1 MKTVKR
7 IFLICA
13 LWLMAVAIPARAQD
27 IDYFIHT
34 VRWYEGIKDISKK
47 YDVPVEVIMDMNGL
61 EKPKVKSRQ
70 KIKIPANLDQ
80 YYRVKAA
87 QNGTQST
94 VSASDEQDQAD
105 KKEPENKEPEKDED
119 DGFFLFGHKDKV
131 DAILLLPLGNTS
143 DNYYDFYSGALLAA
157 KDLGE
162 RGINADITVID
173 FNGTSVPES
182 LAEKLHNSD
191 IVIGPVAEK
200 GLKLVAEAAG
210 KTAVV
215 SPLDPRAIALADS
228 TSNFVQAPAA
238 SAAQYT
244 ELASWLAEE
253 TRYGENVVLVSET
266 GAEESAGMKALRKAL
281 EDSRIG
287 YKNLN
292 YSILEGRNVL
302 KRYEQ
307 VMSADTCN
315 RIVVL
320 SEKEAFVNDVVRNL
334 NLMIYNKYSVVLYSA
349 SKIRSFDTIDI
360 ENLHAVN
367 LHVCCSYF
375 IDYDDPRVKKF
386 ILSYRALFNTEP
398 TQFAFQGYD
407 VTGYFLSACNNYGRS
422 WYKKIA
428 RSGNSRML
436 QADFRFSKLD
446 DCGLV
451 NTGIRRIIYEPDY
464 SIKIQH

>member
-1 MKTVKR
+1 
-7 IFLICA
+7 
-13 LWLMAVAIPARAQD
+13 
-27 IDYFIHT
+27 
-34 VRWYEGIKDISKK
+34 
-47 YDVPVEVIMDMNGL
+47 
-61 EKPKVKSRQ
+61 
-70 KIKIPANLDQ
+70 
-80 YYRVKAA
+80 
-87 QNGTQST
+87 
-94 VSASDEQDQAD
+94 
-105 KKEPENKEPEKDED
+105 
-119 DGFFLFGHKDKV
+119 
-131 DAILLLPLGNTS
+131 
-143 DNYYDFYSGALLAA
+143 
-157 KDLGE
+157 
-162 RGINADITVID
+162 
-173 FNGTSVPES
+173 
-182 LAEKLHNSD
+182 
-191 IVIGPVAEK
+191 
-200 GLKLVAEAAG
+200 
-210 KTAVV
+210 
-215 SPLDPRAIALADS
+215 
-228 TSNFVQAPAA
+228 
-238 SAAQYT
+238 
-244 ELASWLAEE
+244 
-253 TRYGENVVLVSET
+253 
-266 GAEESAGMKALRKAL
+266 MKALRKAL

-446 DCGLV
+446 DGGLV

>member
-131 DAILLLPLGNTS
+131 DAILLLPLGNAS

-238 SAAQYT
+238 SAAAKRSALVMT
-244 ELASWLAEE
+244 T
-253 TRYGENVVLVSET
+253 TRGVLPV
-266 GAEESAGMKALRKAL
+266 
-281 EDSRIG
+281 
-287 YKNLN
+287 
-292 YSILEGRNVL
+292 
-302 KRYEQ
+302 
-307 VMSADTCN
+307 
-315 RIVVL
+315 
-320 SEKEAFVNDVVRNL
+320 
-334 NLMIYNKYSVVLYSA
+334 
-349 SKIRSFDTIDI
+349 
-360 ENLHAVN
+360 
-367 LHVCCSYF
+367 
-375 IDYDDPRVKKF
+375 P
-386 ILSYRALFNTEP
+386 
-398 TQFAFQGYD
+398 
-407 VTGYFLSACNNYGRS
+407 
-422 WYKKIA
+422 
-428 RSGNSRML
+428 
-436 QADFRFSKLD
+436 
-446 DCGLV
+446 
-451 NTGIRRIIYEPDY
+451 
-464 SIKIQH
+464 